1 MSSTSSPPFSAVT
14 TPHKH
19 QLHALKAH
27 IIIHMLVLSTV
38 VFLVMQLI
46 SHTTAMGDIG
56 SYVMPWAWEEAFLGQ
71 LFDNTD
77 MFRWIAVY
85 LFVSL
90 RACWVTKWGVK
101 PAIR

>member
-1 MSSTSSPPFSAVT
+1 
-14 TPHKH
+14 
-19 QLHALKAH
+19 
-27 IIIHMLVLSTV
+27 MLVLSTV

-46 SHTTAMGDIG
+46 SHTAAIGDIG

-90 RACWVTKWGVK
+90 
-101 PAIR
+101 